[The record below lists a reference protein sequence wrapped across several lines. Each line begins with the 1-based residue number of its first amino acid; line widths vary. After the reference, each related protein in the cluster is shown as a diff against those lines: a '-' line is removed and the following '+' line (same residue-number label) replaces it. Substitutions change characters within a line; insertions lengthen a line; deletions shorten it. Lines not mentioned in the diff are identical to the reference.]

1 MDWTGK
7 TIVVTGAASGIG
19 LRVAEL
25 LTEGGARVIALD
37 RNPPPL
43 PVAAHLTV
51 DLGDPDSIDAAVAAL
66 EDGPLHGLC
75 NIAGV
80 PQMAGDRAVCRVNY
94 LGLRHL
100 THRLLPRLARGA
112 GIVNLSSTAGH
123 GWRDRE
129 ALLWQLAQID
139 DWRAAEDWIAAHPA
153 MFDDAYDRFKEAL
166 VVWTRT
172 VASDWF
178 LRHGV
183 RMNCLSPGPV
193 RTPIFEDFTRVFG
206 MGNVEDI
213 VARTGRVPTPDDI
226 APPVLFLLDDAA
238 RWIVGVDL
246 PAEGGLSASR
256 FASGMRQ
263 DMG

>member
-1 MDWTGK
+1 MDWSGK
-7 TIVVTGAASGIG
+7 SIVVTGAASGIG

-25 LTEGGARVIALD
+25 LAERGARVIALD

-43 PVAAHLTV
+43 AVAAYVAV
-51 DLGDPDSIDAAVAAL
+51 DLADPDSIDAAVAAL
-66 EDGPLHGLC
+66 GQGVLHGLC

-80 PQMAGDRAVCRVNY
+80 PQMAGDAAVARVNY

-100 THRLLPRLARGA
+100 TRRLLPRLAPGA

-123 GWRDRE
+123 GWRDR
-129 ALLWQLAQID
+129 ATLLWELARIE
-139 DWRAAEDWIAAHPA
+139 DWAEAEAWIAAHPVMA
-153 MFDDAYDRFKEAL
+153 KDAYDRFKEAL
-166 VVWTRT
+166 VVWTQA

-183 RMNCLSPGPV
+183 RMNCVSPGPV
-193 RTPIFEDFTRVFG
+193 QTPIFDDFTRVFG
-206 MGNVEDI
+206 AGNVADI
-213 VARTGRVPTPDDI
+213 LARTGRIPTPDDI

-238 RWIVGVDL
+238 CWIVGVDL

-256 FASGMRQ
+256 FASRMRQ
-263 DMG
+263 GGA

>member
-1 MDWTGK
+1 MEWTGK
-7 TIVVTGAASGIG
+7 TVVVTGAASGIG

-25 LTEGGARVIALD
+25 LVGRGARVVALD

-43 PVAAHLTV
+43 AVAAHVKV
-51 DLGDPDSIDAAVAAL
+51 DLGDPDSIDAAVPAL
-66 EDGPLHGLC
+66 GEGPLHGLC

-80 PQMAGDRAVCRVNY
+80 PQMAGDEAVCGVNY

-100 THRLLPRLARGA
+100 TLRLLPQLARGA

-123 GWRDRE
+123 GWRDR
-129 ALLWQLAQID
+129 ADLLWELAQIEG
-139 DWRAAEDWIAAHPA
+139 WREAEAWLAAHPV
-153 MFDDAYDRFKEAL
+153 MFEDAYDRFKEAL
-166 VVWTRT
+166 VVWTQA

-183 RMNCLSPGPV
+183 RMNCVSPGPV
-193 RTPIFEDFTRVFG
+193 QTPIFEDFTRVFG
-206 MGNVEDI
+206 TGNVEDI
-213 VARTGRVPTPDDI
+213 VARTGRIPTPDDI
-226 APPVLFLLDDAA
+226 APPVLFLLDDAS

-246 PAEGGLSASR
+246 PVEGGLSASR

-263 DMG
+263 GRG